1 MQRAVQHRHRSRPA
15 RLTARVDGAAS
26 RRPAHRDADGGA
38 EQLSPR
44 SCLRRALTP
53 AAGGRRLTIHNADAC
68 WLRGPRRP
76 HRLPN
81 QNCASAIQAQQH
93 DLRAPQPDP
102 HTSTARPASLTQH
115 AQLTARRAQQRK
127 AGKLEKA
134 ESTRAIT
141 HPPPPAG
148 PQEYTSDTA
157 AFLAGCGG
165 DIKGAVA
172 TGHRRLASIRSLFS
186 FAHALGYV
194 QFNHAASVDG
204 AAATGGG
211 KKGVWW
217 RGGRSAAQ
225 APPAFSSIDA
235 GRPRVRSTSG
245 PSGAARGGRMACRTR
260 PPSSGPLKLAAAPT
274 PELRTEPPSFF
285 AQVATRVLSIHAGQ
299 TRARACSESVKAGA
313 RCGPAWTDVGG
324 ARGAFTD
331 QPFSGRESKRT
342 QIPLRALGGAELAY
356 AKP

>member
-1 MQRAVQHRHRSRPA
+1 MHPALLQCPADTREERLAGPKVPSLPLRPSSHGATNHAPTRSNPPLWHLAAQPA
-15 RLTARVDGAAS
+15 PL
-26 RRPAHRDADGGA
+26 
-38 EQLSPR
+38 
-44 SCLRRALTP
+44 
-53 AAGGRRLTIHNADAC
+53 
-68 WLRGPRRP
+68 
-76 HRLPN
+76 
-81 QNCASAIQAQQH
+81 QAQQH

-127 AGKLEKA
+127 ASKLEKA

-225 APPAFSSIDA
+225 APPAFSSIHA
-235 GRPRVRSTSG
+235 GRPRVRSTTG

-260 PPSSGPLKLAAAPT
+260 PPSSGPLKLAELPPPLNCGPKT
-274 PELRTEPPSFF
+274 PVFLLRSPLAFCRSTP
-285 AQVATRVLSIHAGQ
+285 AKHA
-299 TRARACSESVKAGA
+299 RARVQNLS
-313 RCGPAWTDVGG
+313 RP
-324 ARGAFTD
+324 ARGA
-331 QPFSGRESKRT
+331 GRRGRT
-342 QIPLRALGGAELAY
+342 LGARAGPLQTSPTRLGHT
-356 AKP
+356 

>member
-1 MQRAVQHRHRSRPA
+1 MWHLAAQPA
-15 RLTARVDGAAS
+15 PL
-26 RRPAHRDADGGA
+26 
-38 EQLSPR
+38 
-44 SCLRRALTP
+44 
-53 AAGGRRLTIHNADAC
+53 
-68 WLRGPRRP
+68 
-76 HRLPN
+76 
-81 QNCASAIQAQQH
+81 QAQQH

-127 AGKLEKA
+127 ASKLEKA

-204 AAATGGG
+204 VAATGAAKGG
-211 KKGVWW
+211 FGGGE
-217 RGGRSAAQ
+217 GGRQRRRRRLFLRSTL
-225 APPAFSSIDA
+225 A
-235 GRPRVRSTSG
+235 GRACDRLQGHRVQRAG
-245 PSGAARGGRMACRTR
+245 GGWLVARDR
-260 PPSSGPLKLAAAPT
+260 
-274 PELRTEPPSFF
+274 
-285 AQVATRVLSIHAGQ
+285 RVLA
-299 TRARACSESVKAGA
+299 
-313 RCGPAWTDVGG
+313 P
-324 ARGAFTD
+324 
-331 QPFSGRESKRT
+331 
-342 QIPLRALGGAELAY
+342 
-356 AKP
+356 